1 MKLPSILTTPGAI
14 ARILFQTALVAA
26 IVVAAVP
33 ALRHRAVPHVEP
45 ALNPVR
51 KQVAA
56 DRVSRIGRYVEH
68 QARITGRTPFDRD
81 LPRVLAAVFPGR
93 DDVMRD
99 PWGQRFFIRSRG
111 DGFHVGSAGPDRHVG
126 TPDDILSPLYAR
138 PKPRT

>member
-1 MKLPSILTTPGAI
+1 MKLPRIRTTPGAI
-14 ARILFQTALVAA
+14 AGLLLKPALVAA

-33 ALRHRAVPHVEP
+33 SLRHRAVPHVEP

-56 DRVSRIGRYVEH
+56 DRVARIGRYVEREAH
-68 QARITGRTPFDRD
+68 TTGRTPFDRD
-81 LPRVLAAVFPGR
+81 LPRVLTAVFPGR
-93 DDVMRD
+93 EDVMRD

-126 TPDDILSPLYAR
+126 TPDDILSPRLAR
-138 PKPRT
+138 PKPSS